1 MIITHKI
8 NVYLDDDRNCA
19 CIDAV
24 QCDVNTRML
33 QLTLYSEGKAWN
45 VPDEVEASVAYR
57 KQDGTSGWY
66 DKMPNGTAACTLS
79 GNIVT
84 ALLAEQ
90 VLTAPGKVMVS
101 VVLQSSTGPGRVAAF
116 PIRVDVAPCP
126 GANGEKS
133 NNYYNYQTFDQLNT
147 ALVHMEQTCFELDAE
162 LTDMRTDFEGR
173 EWPSAGE
180 AMRELPTTY
189 MVALREDGSL
199 SRTFAELKTAH
210 EHAKTLLCYWED
222 LMHYLPLTYYE
233 REELFVFSAVI
244 RGYEYTVYVD
254 KNDSVSW
261 GEKEIAP
268 GTQKD
273 LAPLTINGQRYD
285 GSEAVEITVEDVFE
299 VALSQEK
306 DGTFVQFPTSD
317 EIDSAYKAGKQ
328 IRLRYRGRI
337 LPLVR
342 FYGVYGTADW
352 GFVFSAIE
360 DNTRHL
366 VTLSSGGIK
375 TLEDTVA
382 LQKNIPEPFY
392 VTVSEE
398 AQGEW
403 VADRSY
409 EELLAAKE
417 AGRELQCLCYPN
429 SVSTGAVPGAT
440 ALLLPLVMHEADD
453 GFTFGGVSDLGAWS
467 VYIGA
472 DMTIWGGFVEFGGS
486 GRTPHIGSNG
496 NWWIGE
502 EDTGVKAAGED
513 GRSVYSVELDASQ
526 SDESKS
532 VYSMTDDGDRTI
544 GSFTVHHGKD
554 GADGP
559 QGPQGE
565 KGDTGAQGPK
575 GADGA
580 DGYAPVRGTDY
591 WTDGDKAEMV
601 KEVATVCVAKNQGS
615 ANVGKILVVGADGNL
630 TLTDMPEGGDVIGT
644 LDESNNILLTGA
656 LADGTYTLKYTNKD
670 GTYTEIGTLEVGVV
684 EAEPANLFAVGGDGF
699 ILNGRCSSTG
709 ADRTDTNG
717 CIVSNYIEV
726 ANGDTVYIKN
736 ATVVTAD
743 VTSSGY
749 SGMKLTDGSTI
760 GFFPNNTSHL
770 TGYAVANGVTQ
781 FTINHASAA
790 YIRVCLAVSYG
801 TATTNEAVESK
812 GIIITV
818 NEPLS

>member
-1 MIITHKI
+1 MELVKHRISLDIHRQTTQAHLAVKKGDTARQIVVSLVSGGVPYSIAAGCYAVFMAKKPDGNILYNDCAIEGNRIIYTFTEQTASAAGLMACELRLYGSNGKLITSPKI
-8 NVYLDDDRNCA
+8 AIIVSGTVYED
-19 CIDAV
+19 
-24 QCDVNTRML
+24 
-33 QLTLYSEGKAWN
+33 S
-45 VPDEVEASVAYR
+45 EVESTDEFSALSKLVADV
-57 KQDGTSGWY
+57 Q
-66 DKMPNGTAACTLS
+66 
-79 GNIVT
+79 
-84 ALLAEQ
+84 ALQ
-90 VLTAPGKVMVS
+90 
-101 VVLQSSTGPGRVAAF
+101 
-116 PIRVDVAPCP
+116 
-126 GANGEKS
+126 
-133 NNYYNYQTFDQLNT
+133 
-147 ALVHMEQTCFELDAE
+147 
-162 LTDMRTDFEGR
+162 TDF
-173 EWPSAGE
+173 PKA
-180 AMRELPTTY
+180 LPNPQ
-189 MVALREDGSL
+189 A
-199 SRTFAELKTAH
+199 
-210 EHAKTLLCYWED
+210 
-222 LMHYLPLTYYE
+222 
-233 REELFVFSAVI
+233 
-244 RGYEYTVYVD
+244 
-254 KNDSVSW
+254 
-261 GEKEIAP
+261 
-268 GTQKD
+268 
-273 LAPLTINGQRYD
+273 LTINGTSYD
-285 GSEAVEITVEDVFE
+285 GSEAVDITIKDVFE

-403 VADRSY
+403 MADRSY

-417 AGRELQCLCYPN
+417 AGRELQCLYYPN

-486 GRTPHIGSNG
+486 GKTPHIGGNG

-513 GRSVYSVELDASQ
+513 GRSVHSVELDANQ
-526 SDESKS
+526 SDETQS
-532 VYSMTDDGDRTI
+532 VYNMFDDGDRTI
-544 GSFTVHHGKD
+544 GSFTVYHGKD
-554 GADGP
+554 GAQGEVGP
-559 QGPQGE
+559 QGQAGV
-565 KGDTGAQGPK
+565 
-575 GADGA
+575 
-580 DGYAPVRGTDY
+580 DGYTPVRGTDY

-601 KEVATVCVAKNQGS
+601 EEVAAVCVTKNQGS
-615 ANVGKILVVGADGNL
+615 ANAGKILVVGADGNL
-630 TLTDMPEGGDVIGT
+630 TLADMPEGGDVIGT

-656 LADGTYTLKYTNKD
+656 LADGTYTLKYENED
-670 GTYTEIGTLEVGVV
+670 GTYTEIGTLKVGAA
-684 EAEPANLFAVGGDGF
+684 EAEPVNLFVVGGDGF

-743 VTSSGY
+743 LTSSGY

-760 GFFPNNTSHL
+760 GFFPNNTTHL
-770 TGYAVANGVTQ
+770 TGYAVENGITQ
-781 FTINHASAA
+781 FTVNHTSAA
-790 YIRVCLAVSYG
+790 YIRICLEVSFG